1 MILLKRKETSKENKI
16 TEIIVKREFV
26 IQSAN

>member
-1 MILLKRKETSKENKI
+1 MDGWVL

-26 IQSAN
+26 LYTMHAKKETHT